1 MHLGDV
7 IYNFRMAHNKMS
19 LMEFAKLAK
28 LSTAYINQLERN
40 INPKT
45 GESIVPSLETFYKVA
60 NAMDIS
66 LDELLSKVDEN
77 QPVGLN
83 GVQSYE
89 KPYSS
94 ERPLPSNIILPS
106 AHKLPIM
113 GTICAGDGVV
123 CEDDYQGTFIV
134 DTDVKADYCLKVH
147 GDSMIGANIYDGD
160 IVFISKSYDFV
171 QDQIYAI
178 ERLDYNEASLKRVTQ
193 DGDTL
198 ILNPCNPEYHAM
210 VTDYEEVRIIGR
222 CVGVLHKYV

>member
-94 ERPLPSNIILPS
+94 ERPLPSNIILPA

-134 DTDVKADYCLKVH
+134 DIDVKADYCLRVK

-160 IVFISKSYDFV
+160 IVFISRTYDFV
-171 QDQIYAI
+171 QDQIYAV

-198 ILNPCNPEYHAM
+198 ILNPCNSEYHAM
-210 VTDYEEVRIIGR
+210 VTDYEDVRIIGR

>member
-1 MHLGDV
+1 
-7 IYNFRMAHNKMS
+7 MS
-19 LMEFAKLAK
+19 FANNIRFLRR
-28 LSTAYINQLERN
+28 QRN
-40 INPKT
+40 ISQEELAEMVGYKSFTAIQKWET
-45 GESIVPSLETFYKVA
+45 GDSEPNMGVLRQLADIFHLSISELVETDLENK
-60 NAMDIS
+60 
-66 LDELLSKVDEN
+66 
-77 QPVGLN
+77 
-83 GVQSYE
+83 
-89 KPYSS
+89 SS
-94 ERPLPSNIILPS
+94 DRPLPSNIILPS

-134 DTDVKADYCLKVH
+134 DIDVKADYCLKVH

>member
-1 MHLGDV
+1 MGFSNNIRFLRKQRNLTQEELAEMVGYKSFTTIQKWETGDSEPNMGVLRQLADIFHLSISELVETD
-7 IYNFRMAHNKMS
+7 
-19 LMEFAKLAK
+19 
-28 LSTAYINQLERN
+28 LE
-40 INPKT
+40 
-45 GESIVPSLETFYKVA
+45 
-60 NAMDIS
+60 
-66 LDELLSKVDEN
+66 SKAT
-77 QPVGLN
+77 
-83 GVQSYE
+83 S
-89 KPYSS
+89 
-94 ERPLPSNIILPS
+94 RPLPSNIILPS

-134 DTDVKADYCLKVH
+134 DIDVKADYCLKVH

-160 IVFISKSYDFV
+160 IVFISKSYDFI

-198 ILNPCNPEYHAM
+198 ILNPCNPESHAM

>member
-1 MHLGDV
+1 MSTQLGNKKIMAKNIQYYMDL
-7 IYNFRMAHNKMS
+7 YNKTRNDICQDLGIKYTTFTDWIKANTYPRIDKIELMANYFNIEKSDLIEEHNK
-19 LMEFAKLAK
+19 
-28 LSTAYINQLERN
+28 
-40 INPKT
+40 
-45 GESIVPSLETFYKVA
+45 ES
-60 NAMDIS
+60 
-66 LDELLSKVDEN
+66 
-77 QPVGLN
+77 
-83 GVQSYE
+83 VQSD
-89 KPYSS
+89 
-94 ERPLPSNIILPS
+94 RPLPSNIILPS

-134 DTDVKADYCLKVH
+134 DTDVKADYCLRVR

-178 ERLDYNEASLKRVTQ
+178 ERLDHNEASLKRVTQ

-210 VTDYEEVRIIGR
+210 VTDYEDVRIIGR

>member
-1 MHLGDV
+1 
-7 IYNFRMAHNKMS
+7 MS
-19 LMEFAKLAK
+19 FANNIRFLRR
-28 LSTAYINQLERN
+28 QRN
-40 INPKT
+40 ISQEELAEMVGYKSFTTIQKWET
-45 GESIVPSLETFYKVA
+45 GDSEPNMGVLRQLADIFHLSISELVETDLENK
-60 NAMDIS
+60 
-66 LDELLSKVDEN
+66 
-77 QPVGLN
+77 
-83 GVQSYE
+83 
-89 KPYSS
+89 SS
-94 ERPLPSNIILPS
+94 DRPLPSNIILPS

-134 DTDVKADYCLKVH
+134 DIDVKADYCLKVQ

>member
-1 MHLGDV
+1 MSTQLGNKKIMAKNIQYYMDL
-7 IYNFRMAHNKMS
+7 YNKTRNDICQDLGIKYTTFTDWIKANTYPRIDKIELIANYFNIEKSDLIEEHNK
-19 LMEFAKLAK
+19 
-28 LSTAYINQLERN
+28 
-40 INPKT
+40 
-45 GESIVPSLETFYKVA
+45 ES
-60 NAMDIS
+60 
-66 LDELLSKVDEN
+66 
-77 QPVGLN
+77 
-83 GVQSYE
+83 VQSD
-89 KPYSS
+89 
-94 ERPLPSNIILPS
+94 RPLPSNIILPS

-123 CEDDYQGTFIV
+123 CKDDYQGTFIV
-134 DTDVKADYCLKVH
+134 DIDVKADYCLKVH

>member
-1 MHLGDV
+1 
-7 IYNFRMAHNKMS
+7 MS
-19 LMEFAKLAK
+19 FANNIRFLRR
-28 LSTAYINQLERN
+28 QRN
-40 INPKT
+40 ISQEELAEMVGYKSFTTIQKWET
-45 GESIVPSLETFYKVA
+45 GDSEPNMGVLRQLADIFHLSISELVETDLENK
-60 NAMDIS
+60 
-66 LDELLSKVDEN
+66 
-77 QPVGLN
+77 
-83 GVQSYE
+83 
-89 KPYSS
+89 SS
-94 ERPLPSNIILPS
+94 DRPLPSNIILPS

-113 GTICAGDGVV
+113 GIICAGDGVV

-134 DTDVKADYCLKVH
+134 DTDVKADYCLRVK

-178 ERLDYNEASLKRVTQ
+178 ERLDHNEASLKRITQ

-210 VTDYEEVRIIGR
+210 VTDYEDVRIIGR

>member
-1 MHLGDV
+1 
-7 IYNFRMAHNKMS
+7 MS
-19 LMEFAKLAK
+19 FANNIRFLRR
-28 LSTAYINQLERN
+28 QRN
-40 INPKT
+40 ISQEELAEMVGYKSFTTIQKWET
-45 GESIVPSLETFYKVA
+45 GDSEPNMGVLRQLADIFHLSISELVETDLENK
-60 NAMDIS
+60 
-66 LDELLSKVDEN
+66 
-77 QPVGLN
+77 
-83 GVQSYE
+83 
-89 KPYSS
+89 SS
-94 ERPLPSNIILPS
+94 DRPLPSNIILPS

-134 DTDVKADYCLKVH
+134 DIDVKADYCLRVH

-210 VTDYEEVRIIGR
+210 VTDYEDVRIIGR

>member
-1 MHLGDV
+1 
-7 IYNFRMAHNKMS
+7 MS
-19 LMEFAKLAK
+19 FANNIRFLRR
-28 LSTAYINQLERN
+28 QRN
-40 INPKT
+40 ISQEELAEMVGYKSFTTIQKWET
-45 GESIVPSLETFYKVA
+45 GASEPNMGVLRQLADIFHLSISELVETDLENK
-60 NAMDIS
+60 
-66 LDELLSKVDEN
+66 
-77 QPVGLN
+77 
-83 GVQSYE
+83 
-89 KPYSS
+89 SS
-94 ERPLPSNIILPS
+94 DRPLPSNIILPS

-134 DTDVKADYCLKVH
+134 DIDVKADYCLKVH

>member
-1 MHLGDV
+1 MDIRTKRL
-7 IYNFRMAHNKMS
+7 NKAFKAS
-19 LMEFAKLAK
+19 GLSQSELCDKADINKGALSSYLSGRYFPKQIALEK
-28 LSTAYINQLERN
+28 LSSALNV
-40 INPKT
+40 
-45 GESIVPSLETFYKVA
+45 SI
-60 NAMDIS
+60 
-66 LDELLSKVDEN
+66 
-77 QPVGLN
+77 
-83 GVQSYE
+83 SYLMGFDTDDTTE
-89 KPYSS
+89 KGSP
-94 ERPLPSNIILPS
+94 RPLPSNIILPS
-106 AHKLPIM
+106 AHKLSIM

-134 DTDVKADYCLKVH
+134 DIDVKADYCLRVH

-210 VTDYEEVRIIGR
+210 VTDYEDVRIIGR

>member
-1 MHLGDV
+1 MSTQLGNKKIIAKNIQYYMDL
-7 IYNFRMAHNKMS
+7 YNKTRNDICQDLGIKYTTFTDWIKANTYPRIDKIELMANY
-19 LMEFAKLAK
+19 F
-28 LSTAYINQLERN
+28 N
-40 INPKT
+40 IEKSDLIEEHDK
-45 GESIVPSLETFYKVA
+45 ES
-60 NAMDIS
+60 
-66 LDELLSKVDEN
+66 
-77 QPVGLN
+77 
-83 GVQSYE
+83 VQSD
-89 KPYSS
+89 
-94 ERPLPSNIILPS
+94 RPLPSNIILPS

-123 CEDDYQGTFIV
+123 CEDDYQGTFIIDV
-134 DTDVKADYCLKVH
+134 DVKADYCLKVH

>member
-1 MHLGDV
+1 MGFSNNIRFLRKQRNLTQEELAEMVGYKSFTTIQKWETGDSEPNMGV
-7 IYNFRMAHNKMS
+7 LRQ
-19 LMEFAKLAK
+19 LADIFHISISE
-28 LSTAYINQLERN
+28 LVETDLE
-40 INPKT
+40 
-45 GESIVPSLETFYKVA
+45 
-60 NAMDIS
+60 
-66 LDELLSKVDEN
+66 SKAT
-77 QPVGLN
+77 
-83 GVQSYE
+83 S
-89 KPYSS
+89 
-94 ERPLPSNIILPS
+94 RPLPSNIILPS

-134 DTDVKADYCLKVH
+134 DIDVKADYCLKVH

>member
-1 MHLGDV
+1 
-7 IYNFRMAHNKMS
+7 MS
-19 LMEFAKLAK
+19 FANNIRFLRR
-28 LSTAYINQLERN
+28 QRN
-40 INPKT
+40 ISQEELAEMVGYKSFTTIQKWET
-45 GESIVPSLETFYKVA
+45 GDSEPNMGVLRELADIFHLSISELVETDLENK
-60 NAMDIS
+60 
-66 LDELLSKVDEN
+66 
-77 QPVGLN
+77 
-83 GVQSYE
+83 
-89 KPYSS
+89 SS
-94 ERPLPSNIILPS
+94 DRPLPSNIILPS

-134 DTDVKADYCLKVH
+134 DIDVKADYCLKVH

>member
-1 MHLGDV
+1 MSTQLGNKKIMAKNIQYYMDL
-7 IYNFRMAHNKMS
+7 YNKTRNDICHDLGIKYTTFADWIKANTYPRIDKIELMANYFNIEKSDLIEEHNK
-19 LMEFAKLAK
+19 EF
-28 LSTAYINQLERN
+28 
-40 INPKT
+40 
-45 GESIVPSLETFYKVA
+45 
-60 NAMDIS
+60 
-66 LDELLSKVDEN
+66 
-77 QPVGLN
+77 
-83 GVQSYE
+83 VQSD
-89 KPYSS
+89 
-94 ERPLPSNIILPS
+94 RPLPSNIILPA
-106 AHKLPIM
+106 AHKLHIM

-134 DTDVKADYCLKVH
+134 DIDVKADYCLRVH

>member
-1 MHLGDV
+1 MSTQLGNKKIMAKNIQYYMDL
-7 IYNFRMAHNKMS
+7 YNKTRNDICQDLGIKYTTFTDWIKANTYPRIDKIELMANYFNIEKSDLIEEHNK
-19 LMEFAKLAK
+19 
-28 LSTAYINQLERN
+28 
-40 INPKT
+40 
-45 GESIVPSLETFYKVA
+45 ES
-60 NAMDIS
+60 
-66 LDELLSKVDEN
+66 
-77 QPVGLN
+77 
-83 GVQSYE
+83 VQSD
-89 KPYSS
+89 
-94 ERPLPSNIILPS
+94 RPLPSNIILPS

-134 DTDVKADYCLKVH
+134 DIDVKADYCLKVH

-178 ERLDYNEASLKRVTQ
+178 ERLDHNEASLKRITQ

>member
-1 MHLGDV
+1 MGFSNNIRFLRKQRNLTQEELAEMVGYKSFTTIQKWETGDSEPNMGVLRQLADIFHLSISELVETD
-7 IYNFRMAHNKMS
+7 
-19 LMEFAKLAK
+19 
-28 LSTAYINQLERN
+28 LE
-40 INPKT
+40 
-45 GESIVPSLETFYKVA
+45 
-60 NAMDIS
+60 
-66 LDELLSKVDEN
+66 SKAT
-77 QPVGLN
+77 
-83 GVQSYE
+83 S
-89 KPYSS
+89 
-94 ERPLPSNIILPS
+94 RPLPSNIILPS

-134 DTDVKADYCLKVH
+134 DIDVKADYCLKVH

-160 IVFISKSYDFV
+160 IVFISKSYDFI

>member
-1 MHLGDV
+1 M
-7 IYNFRMAHNKMS
+7 NFANNIRF
-19 LMEFAKLAK
+19 LRR
-28 LSTAYINQLERN
+28 QRN
-40 INPKT
+40 ISQEELAEMVGYKSFTTIQKWET
-45 GESIVPSLETFYKVA
+45 GDSEPNMGVLRQLADIFHLSISELVETDLENK
-60 NAMDIS
+60 
-66 LDELLSKVDEN
+66 
-77 QPVGLN
+77 
-83 GVQSYE
+83 
-89 KPYSS
+89 SS
-94 ERPLPSNIILPS
+94 DRPLPSNIILPA

-134 DTDVKADYCLKVH
+134 DTDVKADYCLRVH

>member
-1 MHLGDV
+1 MSFSNNIRFLRKQRNLTQEELAEMVGYKSFTTIQKWETGDSEPNMGVLRQLADIFHLSISELVETD
-7 IYNFRMAHNKMS
+7 
-19 LMEFAKLAK
+19 
-28 LSTAYINQLERN
+28 LE
-40 INPKT
+40 
-45 GESIVPSLETFYKVA
+45 
-60 NAMDIS
+60 
-66 LDELLSKVDEN
+66 SKAT
-77 QPVGLN
+77 
-83 GVQSYE
+83 S
-89 KPYSS
+89 
-94 ERPLPSNIILPS
+94 RPLPSNIILPS

-113 GTICAGDGVV
+113 GTICTGDGVV

-134 DTDVKADYCLKVH
+134 DIDVKADYCLKVH